1 MCGSMIKKGE
11 NIYICKCDLRV
22 ANKICGVDIGESNI
36 LKLMNNEETDLIEG
50 FKINDGST
58 FSAHIYINKNA
69 YDPKSGKEFGAEDLS
84 ELCKTKKLGPYNDF
98 VGEKGRFYASSVYN
112 TTKKKVIFKFK

>member
-1 MCGSMIKKGE
+1 MCGSIVKKGE
-11 NIYICKCDLRV
+11 NIYICKCGFRV

-36 LKLMNNEETDLIEG
+36 LKLMNNEEIDLIEG
-50 FKINDGST
+50 FKINEGST

>member
-1 MCGSMIKKGE
+1 MIKKGE

-69 YDPKSGKEFGAEDLS
+69 YVPKKGKTEKALKFRSPNARSFD
-84 ELCKTKKLGPYNDF
+84 KTDVKC
-98 VGEKGRFYASSVYN
+98 
-112 TTKKKVIFKFK
+112 